1 MSPRRVKCFAPLFSR
16 SGCGSKA
23 VPLVY
28 SLCGGLKRIC
38 VALLMFAI
46 QLLMCQYSFQK
57 ILSSLKKLHFHKEIE
72 FI

>member
-28 SLCGGLKRIC
+28 SLCGGLKRMC
-38 VALLMFAI
+38 CFTNVCNSVANVSVFFPKDTLFI
-46 QLLMCQYSFQK
+46 E
-57 ILSSLKKLHFHKEIE
+57 EIT
-72 FI
+72 FS